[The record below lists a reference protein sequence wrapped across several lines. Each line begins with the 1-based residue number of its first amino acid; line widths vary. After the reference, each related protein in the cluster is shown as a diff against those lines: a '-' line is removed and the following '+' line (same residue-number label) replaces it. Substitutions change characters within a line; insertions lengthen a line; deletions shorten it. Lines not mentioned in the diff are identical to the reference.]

1 MPKNTHRARKE
12 LANIET
18 VVRQQWCEEGS
29 KFRAWLLV
37 DRRQALDLIEMIPS
51 RLPVFP
57 EALPPVR

>member
-1 MPKNTHRARKE
+1 MKKNTHRARKE

-18 VVRQQWCEEGS
+18 VVRQQWCEAGS
-29 KFRAWLLV
+29 KFKNWLLV
-37 DRRQALDLIEMIPS
+37 DRRQALDLIEMIPG